1 MAAKYDIDEKVSIS
15 GRVTEVVTDEKGTVY
30 KVKFKANNE
39 MKEIYFEE
47 DDIDGEVDASSE
59 VIDEG

>member
-1 MAAKYDIDEKVSIS
+1 MAAKYDIDERVSII
-15 GRVTEVVTDEKGTVY
+15 GRVVEVVTDEKGTVY

-47 DDIDGEVDASSE
+47 DDIAGSVESSE
-59 VIDEG
+59 TTEG